1 MPLFTSERE
10 RTLWLWTLAVLV
22 AIYSTLGPARVLVE
36 VLEAHNLARAMAI
49 GLFILI
55 AGGVI
60 WWWIKRRPG
69 WREIVVLFCVGFAY
83 WMVWVRMQSWAERTH
98 LIEYGIVAALIHQA
112 LQERS
117 RNGKGTALP
126 VSALAMMLTAM
137 LGTIDECIQAFLPNR
152 VFDGRD
158 IFFNAFAG
166 FMVVAGRLALA
177 PQKQPGW
184 RVWFLWLMACS
195 IGWGEGVYLGW
206 FSSDEP
212 KTLQSI
218 PPVMLAGYMGVVAGG
233 LLIGVL
239 QWLVLRWHVNQAIR
253 WVGANAL
260 GVVLIGGVIFGVGIL
275 DSTAGWLIGVSL
287 VGVVL
292 GVLQWA
298 VIRKVLP
305 RAGWWVLASSLA
317 WGIGMPAGDAVG
329 PPGLGAVYGAI
340 TGAAIVLLL
349 RQRSISVHA
358 DSREE

>member
-1 MPLFTSERE
+1 MLE
-10 RTLWLWTLAVLV
+10 
-22 AIYSTLGPARVLVE
+22 ARNLVE
-36 VLEAHNLARAMAI
+36 LSGIVLSIM
-49 GLFILI
+49 I

-60 WWWIKRRPG
+60 WWWVKSRPG
-69 WREIVVLFCVGFAY
+69 WREILVLFFVGFAY

-117 RNGKGTALP
+117 RNGKKLALP
-126 VSALAMMLTAM
+126 VSALAMILTAL
-137 LGTIDECIQAFLPNR
+137 LGTLDECIQAVLPNR

-177 PQKQPGW
+177 PQKRPGW

-212 KTLQSI
+212 KTLASI

-233 LLIGVL
+233 MLIGAL
-239 QWLVLRWHVNQAIR
+239 QWLVLRWHINQAIR
-253 WVGANAL
+253 WVGANAV
-260 GVVLIGGVIFGVGIL
+260 GVVLIGGVIFGVGTI
-275 DSTAGWLIGVSL
+275 DPDAGWLIGVSL

-292 GVLQWA
+292 GILQWA
-298 VIRKVLP
+298 VIRKHIP
-305 RAGWWVLASSLA
+305 RAGWWVLASSLG
-317 WGIGMPAGDAVG
+317 WGIGMPAGDAAG
-329 PPGLGAVYGAI
+329 PPGLGAVYGAL
-340 TGAAIVLLL
+340 TGVVIVLLL
-349 RQRSISVHA
+349 RQRSISAQA